1 MLEPFLCGP
10 REGAPFLPKLQ
21 GHFAEFLDNASSA
34 GLRIL
39 SSSTCVGLRYGHHEN
54 NSGFSCLPAHAD
66 SLLLVRSDSYGGF
79 PPADLPTG
87 RPPYLHRCFLHR
99 PALTRSVPTVL
110 FHGGTGIST
119 CYPSTTP
126 FGLALGPDFPRAD
139 QLYPGYL
146 GYSAVRILTLLS
158 LLIPAFSLPIS
169 PREVT
174 LPASALWQCSPTNPM
189 DS

>member
-1 MLEPFLCGP
+1 MLGPLHCGLI
-10 REGAPFLPKLQ
+10 AQALLLPKLRS
-21 GHFAEFLDNASSA
+21 HFAEFLDNASPV

-126 FGLALGPDFPRAD
+126 FGF
-139 QLYPGYL
+139 
-146 GYSAVRILTLLS
+146 LS
-158 LLIPAFSLPIS
+158 LLIPAFSLLIS
-169 PREVT
+169 PRLLIGT
-174 LPASALWQCSPTNPM
+174 ASSLSQCSPTNPKSTC
-189 DS
+189 DLTFPSFGGVF